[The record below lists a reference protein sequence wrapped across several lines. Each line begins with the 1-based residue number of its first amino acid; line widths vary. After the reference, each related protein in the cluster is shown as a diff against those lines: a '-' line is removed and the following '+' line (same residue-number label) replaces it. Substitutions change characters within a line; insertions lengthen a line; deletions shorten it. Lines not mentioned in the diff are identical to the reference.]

1 MADEPPQHAP
11 EPGSTQTRLIS
22 GPSGLP
28 PLFRSTGA
36 PTDTA
41 AARPGVPAPDRIGR
55 FEVRACLG
63 GGAFGWVYRAFDP
76 TLRREVAIKLPRAE
90 RLRTEADR
98 ARFLNEARAAA
109 TIRHPHVVPVYE
121 IGDADGTPFIVMGYV
136 PGETLADI
144 LADRAGPFPTHEA
157 ARVVASLALAVQA
170 AHDRGV
176 VHRDLKPANV
186 LFDPDHGEYVVSDF
200 GLARVSDPDDPK
212 ESATGVAGT
221 PAYMPPE
228 QARGDS
234 AAVGPRSDVYALGVM
249 LFELLTG
256 KLPFTGGS
264 VAEVIARVLTA
275 PPPPPSALAPNVP
288 PGLDA
293 VCRQAM
299 AKAPDDRFATAQDMA
314 AALGPFLAP
323 ELTAALAQSTV
334 AFDAPPVATP
344 PRKAGRSLA
353 WVALG
358 VVLTAVALGVALWP
372 GPKTTP
378 TAPTLPTPAPVE
390 KSPAPTPI
398 QVPVAKDDSD
408 RRAAEWVLRNG
419 GTLGVLDTRTGT
431 RLAPK
436 SVAELPAAFRV
447 TQAKLPYKADLTDEV
462 ALGPLRGLAG
472 LEEVRGDSC
481 QGLTDVGLAELAR
494 HPALAHLSLKFCARV
509 TDAGAAALTRHPALR
524 HFFTTGSK
532 LTPAGVAAVATAPH
546 LEVLGFHGHAT
557 TDDWLAAASKATGL
571 HQLYCGYSLGR
582 TGASI
587 SERGLK
593 HLAPLTQL
601 YLLDLDS
608 AVLEPGALKG
618 LPDLPALDQ
627 LYVRKTPVADADLPH
642 LLRFPRLMHL
652 GLHHTA
658 VTDAGLAT
666 VARLPNLKHL
676 HLDGTAVTDAGLDAL
691 RACKKLEYLSI
702 ANTKVSPAAVAELRK
717 ALPRCE
723 VNTAPHGD

>member
-1 MADEPPQHAP
+1 MADEPPDHAP

-41 AARPGVPAPDRIGR
+41 PAGPPPERIGR

-63 GGAFGWVYRAFDP
+63 AGAFGWVYRAFDP

-90 RLRTEADR
+90 RLRTETDR

-109 TIRHPHVVPVYE
+109 TIRHPHIVPVYE
-121 IGDADGTPFIVMGYV
+121 IGEADGTPFIVMGYV
-136 PGETLADI
+136 PGSTLADI
-144 LADRAGPFPTHEA
+144 LADRSEPFPSHEA
-157 ARVVASLALAVQA
+157 ARIVASLALAVQA

-212 ESATGVAGT
+212 ESTTGVAGT
-221 PAYMPPE
+221 PSYMPPE

-256 KLPFTGGS
+256 RLPFTGGS
-264 VAEVIARVLTA
+264 IAEVIARVLTA
-275 PPPPPSALAPNVP
+275 PPPPASALAPNVP

-334 AFDAPPVATP
+334 AFDAPPLATP
-344 PRKAGRSLA
+344 PRKTGRLWV
-353 WVALG
+353 WVALS
-358 VVLTAVALGVALWP
+358 VVLIAAAGALAVALWP
-372 GPKTTP
+372 GTKPVP
-378 TAPTLPTPAPVE
+378 TAPAPPATVPGDKPSPTPT
-390 KSPAPTPI
+390 PTP
-398 QVPVAKDDSD
+398 VTKDDAD

-431 RLAPK
+431 RRAPK

-447 TQAKLPYKADLTDEV
+447 TQVKLPYKTDLTDEV
-462 ALGPLRGLAG
+462 ALGTLQGLPG
-472 LEEVRGDSC
+472 LEDVRFEVCR
-481 QGLTDVGLAELAR
+481 GLTDLGLAELAR
-494 HPALAHLSLKFCARV
+494 LPALAHLTIKMCPKV
-509 TDAGAAALTRHPALR
+509 TDRGLAALARHPALR
-524 HFFTTGSK
+524 EFYFTGSK
-532 LTPAGVAAVATAPH
+532 ATPAGLADVATAQH

-557 TDDWLAAASKATGL
+557 TDEWLAAAAKATGL
-571 HQLYCGYSLGR
+571 HQLYCGYSIGR
-582 TGASI
+582 PGAGI
-587 SERGLK
+587 TATGLK
-593 HLAPLTQL
+593 HLAPLKKL

-608 AVLEPGALKG
+608 AVLAPGALKG

-627 LYVRKTPVADADLPH
+627 LYVRKTPVTDADLLELP
-642 LLRFPRLMHL
+642 RFPRLMHL
-652 GLHHTA
+652 GLHGTSVTDAGMPTVTRLTNLKQLHLDATS
-658 VTDAGLAT
+658 VTDAGLKT
-666 VARLPNLKHL
+666 LQ
-676 HLDGTAVTDAGLDAL
+676 
-691 RACKKLEYLSI
+691 ACKKLEYLSVSG
-702 ANTKVSPAAVAELRK
+702 TKVSQPAVTDFRK

-723 VNTAPHGD
+723 VNTVPHGD